1 MINKSIIIHKYKQMK
16 EVKSITS
23 TWFEVKVSGERADES
38 GATRKV
44 KELYCVNA
52 LSFTEAEARTMERLI
67 DCGGEVVEEKIASYK
82 EVLSRP
88 DEESEKWYKCKV
100 VVLIDVNEH
109 TGKPKRASVYYLVN
123 ADSTAGAES
132 VIKDYYNSSV
142 QNFELASIM
151 ETSILEIITK

>member
-1 MINKSIIIHKYKQMK
+1 MQ

-23 TWFEVKVSGERADES
+23 TWFEVKVSVDRPDES
-38 GATRKV
+38 GMTRKV

-67 DCGGEVVEEKIASYK
+67 DCEGEVVEEKIASYK

-100 VVLIDVNEH
+100 VLITINEN
-109 TGKPKRASVYYLVN
+109 TGKPKRTSVYYLVN

-132 VIKDYYNSSV
+132 VVKDFYNSSS
-142 QNFELASIM
+142 QDYEIAAIA
-151 ETSILEIITK
+151 ETSVLEIVKK

>member
-1 MINKSIIIHKYKQMK
+1 MK

-23 TWFEVKVSGERADES
+23 TWFEVKVSGERTDEN

-44 KELYCVNA
+44 KELYCVDA

-88 DEESEKWYKCKV
+88 DEEREKWYKCKV
-100 VVLIDVNEH
+100 VLITIKES
-109 TGKPKRASVYYLVN
+109 TSKPKRTSVYYLVN
-123 ADSTAGAES
+123 AESTAGAES
-132 VIKDYYNSSV
+132 VIKDFYNSSS
-142 QNFELASIM
+142 QDYELASIM
-151 ETSILEIITK
+151 ETSVLEIV

>member
-1 MINKSIIIHKYKQMK
+1 ME

-23 TWFEVKVSGERADES
+23 TWFEVKVSGERTDES

-132 VIKDYYNSSV
+132 IIKDFYNSSAQDYV
-142 QNFELASIM
+142 IASIA
-151 ETSILEIITK
+151 EPSVLVIVPK

>member
-1 MINKSIIIHKYKQMK
+1 MK

-23 TWFEVKVSGERADES
+23 TWFEVKVSAERTDEN

-44 KELYCVNA
+44 KELYCVDA
-52 LSFTEAEARTMERLI
+52 LSFTEAEERTMERLI
-67 DCGGEVVEEKIASYK
+67 NCGGEVVEEKIVCYK

-100 VVLIDVNEH
+100 MIITINEN
-109 TGKPKRASVYYLVN
+109 TGKPKRTSVYYLVN

-132 VIKDYYNSSV
+132 VIKDFYNSSS
-142 QNFELASIM
+142 QDYELASIM
-151 ETSILEIITK
+151 ETSVLEIVKR